1 MQLFVAS
8 KYCLIQSNEKIV
20 ILINSSYTQG
30 SLENIECGIYQ
41 LVFVTDWAGFVEDI
55 SFLVEKNSLTTVPW
69 VFNLTLWLVARS
81 FPEMQW
87 HKTNQGC
94 FAFQQP
100 HQVGIFLPFPLPPTP
115 LSTLTPNQTWPVI
128 WTMPSL

>member
-30 SLENIECGIYQ
+30 SVENIECGIYQ
-41 LVFVTDWAGFVEDI
+41 LVFVTDCAGFVEDI

-69 VFNLTLWLVARS
+69 VFNLTL
-81 FPEMQW
+81 
-87 HKTNQGC
+87 
-94 FAFQQP
+94 
-100 HQVGIFLPFPLPPTP
+100 
-115 LSTLTPNQTWPVI
+115 
-128 WTMPSL
+128 